1 MAQCQ
6 CFRAES
12 EMIKK
17 QSSKLAK
24 LVEEHRGDEFIPLEC
39 SAVILD
45 HLLNSFYSISSL
57 KLETIG
63 KLRILEHLQIY
74 SRMSDAAARF

>member
-1 MAQCQ
+1 M
-6 CFRAES
+6 
-12 EMIKK
+12 MKK

-63 KLRILEHLQIY
+63 K
-74 SRMSDAAARF
+74 